1 MTKIDSHF
9 FDIGRMDTLAA
20 GDSAL
25 HRLDPTAK
33 LITTLVFI
41 VTVVSFDKYTL
52 SGLIPYFV
60 YPAVLVSAG
69 GLPIGYLLRKVLLV
83 SPFAILIGIF
93 NPLLDR
99 EILFQVGSIG
109 INGGFVSFFSILL
122 RFFLTVT
129 AALLLVSLTGFNS
142 VCFALDK
149 LGVPR
154 AFVTQLLFL
163 YRYLFVLVDEAGRM
177 VRARAL
183 RSFDSGSMRF
193 KVFTSLIGY
202 LLLRTLD
209 RAERIHLAMLCRGFD
224 GRIRIMR
231 SMRFGLK
238 EAGYVLGW
246 SLLFLAFRFYNVP
259 MMLGD
264 FMTGMFK

>member
-9 FDIGRMDTLAA
+9 FDMGRMDTLAA
-20 GDSAL
+20 GDSAI
-25 HRLDPTAK
+25 HRLDPVSK
-33 LITTLVFI
+33 LVTTLVFI

-52 SGLIPYFV
+52 SALLPYFI
-60 YPAVLVSAG
+60 YPAVLISVG
-69 GLPIGYLLRKVLLV
+69 DLPVGYLLRKVLLV

-93 NPLLDR
+93 NPLIDR
-99 EILFQVGSIG
+99 QIVFHFGSIG
-109 INGGFVSFFSILL
+109 INGGMISFLSILL

-129 AALLLVSLTGFNS
+129 AALLLVSVTGFNN
-142 VCFALDK
+142 VCHALAR
-149 LGVPR
+149 LGMPR

-177 VRARAL
+177 VRARSL

-209 RAERIHLAMLCRGFD
+209 RAGRIHLAMRCRGFD
-224 GRIRIMR
+224 GRIRILR
-231 SMRFGLK
+231 RANFGLK
-238 EAGYVLGW
+238 GAGYVIGW

-259 MMLGD
+259 MMLGTL
-264 FMTGMFK
+264 MTGIFK